1 MIHPATSIP
10 QTLEPSV
17 SCVRCG
23 FATSTTWDRC
33 PSCAAPAGS
42 APRVPVDCLHRPR
55 PTLPAGVSGE
65 RVDLLGAVLVGLLS
79 AVALLT
85 LISATAQL
93 KSAQAISNGDLDAS
107 SVAALRDTALILA
120 ALGGLTAVV
129 LWFVWLVR
137 VVRNAAAFGLVPQ
150 RLSGAWVVTSW
161 LIPVLNIWRPRRI
174 LNDAWRGSGGAPTS
188 VISWW
193 WGLWVFAL
201 YPLPFLLA
209 AGLGSGAHTRG
220 DYQLLGFTDLIDAVI
235 WIGAAFIAYRL
246 TTLQQTA
253 LTAGESRAAD
263 PVGAPVTST
272 LATA

>member
-1 MIHPATSIP
+1 M
-10 QTLEPSV
+10 
-17 SCVRCG
+17 SCARCG
-23 FATSTTWDRC
+23 FVTSTTWDRC

-55 PTLPAGVSGE
+55 PTLPAGATGE

-85 LISATAQL
+85 LVSATAQL
-93 KSAQAISNGDLDAS
+93 KSAQAISSGDLDAS
-107 SVAALRDTALILA
+107 SVAALRDTASILA
-120 ALGGLTAVV
+120 ALGGLTGII

-137 VVRNAAAFGLVPQ
+137 VVRNAAAFGLQPQ

-174 LNDAWRGSGGAPTS
+174 LDDAWRGSGGAPTS
-188 VISWW
+188 VIGWW

-209 AGLGSGAHTRG
+209 AGLGSGGRTRG
-220 DYQLLGFTDLIDAVI
+220 DFQLIGFTDLLDAVL
-235 WIGAAFIAYRL
+235 WVGAAFIAYRL
-246 TTLQQTA
+246 TALQAAA
-253 LTAGESRAAD
+253 LTAAA
-263 PVGAPVTST
+263 PPAAAPAGASAAPR